1 MISTMREYFRGLKFV
16 LLIVI
21 VAFIATSVV
30 YFGSDAVG
38 RRGVGDNSV
47 ASVNG
52 EEIPVERFRRA
63 YQSYVE
69 FYRQIYKDR

>member
-30 YFGSDAVG
+30 YFGADAVS
-38 RRGVGDNSV
+38 RGGVSDHAV

-52 EEIPVERFRRA
+52 DLKIGKH
-63 YQSYVE
+63 Q
-69 FYRQIYKDR
+69 